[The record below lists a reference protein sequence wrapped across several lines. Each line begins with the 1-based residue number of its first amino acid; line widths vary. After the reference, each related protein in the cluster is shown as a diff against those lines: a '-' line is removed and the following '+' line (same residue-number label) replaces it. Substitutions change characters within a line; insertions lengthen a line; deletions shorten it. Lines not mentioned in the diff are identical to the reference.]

1 MLFLPFFGSRK
12 IIGNE
17 NLQNCKNKYKEEKL
31 CKIIYLYEKIVWKKI
46 IN

>member
-17 NLQNCKNKYKEEKL
+17 NLQNCKNKYKEENYAKL
-31 CKIIYLYEKIVWKKI
+31 FIYMKRSFEKKF
-46 IN
+46 